1 MMVNQ
6 YDESTLLLV
15 LQIDHSRLAGFLA
28 AHWGNKEFA
37 KPQPYASVVLAAQEH
52 DIGWWEWEMK
62 PSTLNERG
70 YPLDYHDGS
79 LKYLGQLRL
88 DFYKNA
94 VDHVMQRDP
103 YAALLIAMHGVALMN
118 AGYGKLAYPPDRSAD
133 PRVKA
138 YIEHQEKLRAQLL
151 EQLRQ
156 SRQFSDYTSD
166 QHVWTNYEY
175 IEVFDQLAQFLC
187 NRYPLNSKARKFG
200 PTDSLNDVA
209 VPVTPGAKPVT
220 LNIETVSETHAVLSP
235 YPFDTD
241 PLRLSYTGRLVCNRA
256 YKSSEEFL
264 EEFYRAVPVTVTYT
278 LASV

>member
-1 MMVNQ
+1 
-6 YDESTLLLV
+6 
-15 LQIDHSRLAGFLA
+15 
-28 AHWGNKEFA
+28 
-37 KPQPYASVVLAAQEH
+37 
-52 DIGWWEWEMK
+52 MK

-103 YAALLIAMHGVALMN
+103 YAAVLIAMHGVALMN

-209 VPVTPGAKPVT
+209 VPVAPGAKPVT

-235 YPFDTD
+235 YPFDAD
-241 PLRLSYTGRLVCNRA
+241 PLRLSFTGRLVCNRP